1 MADKNI
7 SKDKFGLALS
17 YLLLGEFSGLA
28 LDISAKYILQQYSL
42 VQFIF
47 IRSLIA
53 TLIFLLICPWYG
65 GLSSIKTKKWRWHL
79 LRAFLSIVAMFGFFY
94 GISRMPL
101 VNTVTIV
108 YIAPIIVTALSSSL
122 LSEKVGWPRWI
133 AVIAGFSGA
142 LIILRPGAES
152 NVEAS
157 IAVFA
162 SAIAFALLAITA
174 RKMAKTE
181 SVIAMSVYVLIGP
194 MIAAVFFLP
203 NNYISPEGS
212 DWFIFLFAG
221 IASVFT
227 WIGYINAYK
236 RYSPVSLAP
245 FEYLALIGAAI
256 AGYYLWNEVP
266 DKYVLIG
273 ASIII
278 ASGIFI
284 ARREIEKSNSNSYM
298 RGFRSS
304 GINSIRNKLK
314 RKEL

>member
-1 MADKNI
+1 M
-7 SKDKFGLALS
+7 
-17 YLLLGEFSGLA
+17 
-28 LDISAKYILQQYSL
+28 Q
-42 VQFIF
+42 
-47 IRSLIA
+47 
-53 TLIFLLICPWYG
+53 
-65 GLSSIKTKKWRWHL
+65 TKKWKWHL

-101 VNTVTIV
+101 VNAVTIV

-122 LSEKVGWPRWI
+122 LNEKVGWLRWI

-142 LIILRPGAES
+142 LIILRPGAGS
-152 NVEAS
+152 NIEAS
-157 IAVFA
+157 LAVFA

-194 MIAAVFFLP
+194 MIASVFFLP
-203 NNYISPEGS
+203 NNYISPNGL
-212 DWFIFLFAG
+212 DWCIFLFAG

-266 DKYVLIG
+266 DKFVLIG

-278 ASGIFI
+278 GSGIFI
-284 ARREIEKSNSNSYM
+284 ARREIGKSYSSSYI

-304 GINSIRNKLK
+304 GINSIRNKLR
-314 RKEL
+314 RKKL

>member
-1 MADKNI
+1 MADSNI

-47 IRSLIA
+47 VRSLIA

-65 GLSSIKTKKWRWHL
+65 GLSSIKTKKWKWHL

-101 VNTVTIV
+101 VNAVTIV

-122 LSEKVGWPRWI
+122 LNEKVGWLRWI

-142 LIILRPGAES
+142 LIILRPGAGS
-152 NVEAS
+152 NIEAS
-157 IAVFA
+157 LAVFA

-194 MIAAVFFLP
+194 MIASVFFLP
-203 NNYISPEGS
+203 NNYISPNGL
-212 DWFIFLFAG
+212 DWCIFLFAG

-266 DKYVLIG
+266 DKFVLIG

-278 ASGIFI
+278 GSGIFI
-284 ARREIEKSNSNSYM
+284 ARREIGKSYSSSYI

-304 GINSIRNKLK
+304 GINSIRNKLR
-314 RKEL
+314 RKKL

>member
-1 MADKNI
+1 MADNNI
-7 SKDKFGLALS
+7 NKDRFGLALS

-47 IRSLIA
+47 VRSLIA

-65 GLSSIKTKKWRWHL
+65 GLSSMQTKKWKWHL

-101 VNTVTIV
+101 VNAVTIV

-122 LSEKVGWPRWI
+122 LNEKVGWLRWI

-142 LIILRPGAES
+142 LIILRPGAGS
-152 NVEAS
+152 NIEAS
-157 IAVFA
+157 LAVFA

-194 MIAAVFFLP
+194 MIASVFFLP
-203 NNYISPEGS
+203 NNYISPNGL
-212 DWFIFLFAG
+212 DWCIFLFAG

-266 DKYVLIG
+266 DKFVLIG

-278 ASGIFI
+278 GSGIFI
-284 ARREIEKSNSNSYM
+284 ARREIGKSYSSSYI

-304 GINSIRNKLK
+304 GINSIRNKLR
-314 RKEL
+314 RKKL